1 MEHRWTEAELRQA
14 LDDYEDQLR
23 QAGKARNTIAT
34 YVQHPER
41 FINWL
46 AGSYQPRQRA
56 GGSKQMSKY
65 DPLSTY
71 LKSLAASEVKLTFQ
85 QVEGVLG
92 QPLPASARR
101 YRPWWANETGG
112 THTHARAWLDAGWRT
127 RAVDLQAETVVFH
140 R

>member
-1 MEHRWTEAELRQA
+1 MVQKWTEAELRAA
-14 LDDYEDQLR
+14 LDEYEDQLR
-23 QAGKARNTIAT
+23 QAGKTRNTIAT

-46 AGSYQPRQRA
+46 AGSYQPKQQER
-56 GGSKQMSKY
+56 GSKQMSKY
-65 DPLSTY
+65 DPLTAY
-71 LKSLAASEVKLTFQ
+71 LKSIRGHEVEMTFQ
-85 QVEGVLG
+85 QIEGVLG

-101 YRPWWANETGG
+101 HRPWWANEAGG

-127 RAVDLQAETVVFH
+127 RAVDLQAETLVFH